1 MTTLADRATVVSLI
15 DEAVSA
21 GAGLMKACEQAGI
34 DRRTYHRWIDR
45 MSGEVRADG
54 RPDATRPT
62 PSNALSPD
70 ERDAVLVTC
79 QLPHFVDLPP
89 SQIVPA
95 LADEGVYLA
104 SESSMYRILHAAAQ
118 QHERGRSRR
127 RSTATVTSHH
137 ASEPNRIWCWDVTWL
152 SSPVRGQFYYLYM
165 IVDVW
170 SRKIVGWEVYENETG
185 ELASELVTRA
195 VLAERCRDT
204 DLVLHADNGGP
215 QKSATLR
222 ATLDKL
228 GLRTSFSRPRV
239 SDDNAYIESLF
250 RTTKYRHDFP
260 VDGFE
265 SIDVAR
271 DWVLGFVNWYNDEH
285 HHSAIRFVSPSQR
298 HRGADIDILA
308 RRERL
313 YVEARAKNPSR
324 WSGPTRNWTP
334 PSVVSLNPDRA
345 APETVEIA
353 A

>member
-1 MTTLADRATVVSLI
+1 MTPLAERATVVSLI
-15 DEAVSA
+15 DEALEA
-21 GAGLMKACEQAGI
+21 GAGLLKACEQAGI
-34 DRRTYHRWIDR
+34 DRRTYHRWFNR
-45 MSGEVRADG
+45 STGEIRVDG
-54 RPDATRPT
+54 RPEALRPV
-62 PSNALSPD
+62 PSNALTQG
-70 ERDAVLVTC
+70 ERAAVLLTC
-79 QLPHFVDLPP
+79 QLPCFVDLPP

-95 LADEGVYLA
+95 LADQGVYLA

-118 QHERGRSRR
+118 QHERGRSRK

-137 ASEPNRIWCWDVTWL
+137 AAGPNRLWCWDVTWL

-170 SRKIVGWEVYENETG
+170 SRKIVGWEVYESETG

-204 DLVLHADNGGP
+204 DVVLHADNGGP

-239 SDDNAYIESLF
+239 SDDNPYIESLF

-260 VDGFE
+260 VDGFD
-265 SIDVAR
+265 SIDAAR
-271 DWVLGFVNWYNDEH
+271 AWVLGFVSWYNNDH
-285 HHSAIRFVSPSQR
+285 HHSAIRFVSPNQR
-298 HRGADIDILA
+298 HSGADIAILA
-308 RRERL
+308 TRETL
-313 YVEARAKNPSR
+313 YAEARAKNPGR
-324 WSGPTRNWTP
+324 WSGATRNWTP
-334 PSVVSLNPDRA
+334 PSVVSLNPDHATR
-345 APETVEIA
+345 ETVAIA